1 MPGGVAIDVAL
12 ILVLTLANGFFSASE
27 LAIVSARRGRLEQ
40 RARQGS
46 RGARQAVDLA
56 EQPDRFL
63 ATVQVGITLISTF
76 ASAFGGAQISQ
87 PLARALGRI
96 SWLTPYADAVAFA
109 LVVVV
114 ITYLSLVLGELVP
127 KRLALFHAERI
138 AILAAPV
145 LSRLARIARP
155 VVLGLTMSANLVLRL
170 LRQRFT
176 GQTPITEQDI
186 LDLTHEG
193 ASSGTV
199 EREEERLI
207 QRVFQLADRDA
218 SAVMT
223 PRSMIEA
230 IHASAS
236 VPQAR
241 DRFAEVGFSRL
252 PVYDDTLDNVVG
264 VLHAKDLLR
273 RDIDT
278 VRTVRDIMRPVSF
291 VLEHQP
297 LDDLLETFRREGTHL
312 AMVIDEYG
320 QVAGLITMEDV
331 LEELVGN
338 IEDEFDVREQAQ
350 DGAIRQMPDGS
361 WLVDGTEDYDAVRE
375 RVGLPALDHPDYR
388 TVAGL
393 VLQELQR
400 IPAEGDRLHF
410 GGFTFEVVDM
420 DGQRIDKIRIVPDT
434 LGTPPAVPATSS
446 P

>member
-1 MPGGVAIDVAL
+1 MPGGVVLDVAL

-40 RARQGS
+40 QARQGS
-46 RGARQAVDLA
+46 HGAQTAVKLA
-56 EQPDRFL
+56 EEPDRFL

-76 ASAFGGAQISQ
+76 ASAFGGAQISR
-87 PLARALGRI
+87 PLAVALSGVA
-96 SWLTPYADAVAFA
+96 WLAPYADAVAFA
-109 LVVVV
+109 LVVVL
-114 ITYLSLVLGELVP
+114 ITYLTLVLGELVP
-127 KRLALFHAERI
+127 KRLALYHSERI
-138 AILAAPV
+138 ATLAAPV
-145 LSRLARIARP
+145 LARLSRAARP
-155 VVLGLTMSANLVLRL
+155 IVLGLTMSANLVLRL

-186 LDLTHEG
+186 LDLAHEG

-230 IHASAS
+230 IQASAS
-236 VPQAR
+236 VSQAQE
-241 DRFAEVGFSRL
+241 RFYEVGFSRL
-252 PVYDDTLDNVVG
+252 PVYDATLDNIVG

-278 VRTVRDIMRPVSF
+278 VPAVRDIMRQVSF

-297 LDDLLETFRREGTHL
+297 LDDLLDTFRREGTHL

-338 IEDEFDVREQAQ
+338 IEDEFDIPDQAQ

-393 VLQELQR
+393 VLHELQR
-400 IPAEGDRLHF
+400 IPTDGDQLHF
-410 GGFTFEVVDM
+410 GSFTIEVVDM

-434 LGTPPAVPATSS
+434 AETRPAAVPPPSQ
-446 P
+446 

>member
-1 MPGGVAIDVAL
+1 MSPGVGLAIAL

-40 RARQGS
+40 RARAGNRSAQ
-46 RGARQAVDLA
+46 QAVELA

-63 ATVQVGITLISTF
+63 ATVQVGITLISTL
-76 ASAFGGAQISQ
+76 AGAFGGAQISQ
-87 PLARALGRI
+87 PLAQALGRVT
-96 SWLTPYADAVAFA
+96 WLAPYADAVAFA
-109 LVVVV
+109 LVVAV

-138 AILAAPV
+138 AVLAAPI
-145 LSRLARIARP
+145 LSWLSHAARP
-155 VVLGLTMSANLVLRL
+155 IIFGLTMSSNFVLHL
-170 LRQRFT
+170 LGQRFV

-230 IHASAS
+230 IPASTS

-252 PVYDDTLDNVVG
+252 PVYDETLDNVAG
-264 VLHAKDLLR
+264 VLHAKDLLQ
-273 RDIDT
+273 RDIDAVHT
-278 VRTVRDIMRPVSF
+278 VRAIMRPVSF

-297 LDDLLETFRREGTHL
+297 LDDLLDTFRREGTHL

-338 IEDEFDVREQAQ
+338 IEDEFDVANQAQ
-350 DGAIRQMPDGS
+350 DAAIRQMPDGS

-388 TVAGL
+388 TIAGL
-393 VLQELQR
+393 VLHELQR
-400 IPAEGDRLHF
+400 IPSEGDTLQL

-420 DGQRIDKIRIVPDT
+420 DGQRIDKIRIVPDARAAAPA
-434 LGTPPAVPATSS
+434 PPAASS

>member
-1 MPGGVAIDVAL
+1 MPGAVALDLAL
-12 ILVLTLANGFFSASE
+12 ILLLTLANGFFSASE

-63 ATVQVGITLISTF
+63 ATVQIGITLIGTF

-87 PLARALGRI
+87 PLAHALGRI
-96 SWLTPYADAVAFA
+96 SWLAPYADAVAFA

-138 AILAAPV
+138 AILAAPA
-145 LSRLARIARP
+145 LSRLSHIARP
-155 VVLGLTMSANLVLRL
+155 IVYGLTMSANVVLRL
-170 LRQRFT
+170 LRQQFT

-186 LDLTHEG
+186 LDLAHEG

-223 PRSMIEA
+223 PRGMIEA
-230 IHASAS
+230 IPASAS

-297 LDDLLETFRREGTHL
+297 LDDLLDTFRREGTHL

-375 RVGLPALDHPDYR
+375 RVGLPTLDHPDYR

-393 VLQELQR
+393 VLNELQR
-400 IPAEGDRLHF
+400 IPREGDQLHF
-410 GGFTFEVVDM
+410 GGFTIEVVDM
-420 DGQRIDKIRIVPDT
+420 DGQRIDKLRIVPDT
-434 LGTPPAVPATSS
+434 PTPRDTPAAAPSR
-446 P
+446 